1 MMEELAPDRDIRV
14 LQGRRVLDTAL
25 GVLVALR
32 RYREQDAFGELLG
45 AAQRHQ
51 VPVFA
56 LASAL
61 VKMVA
66 GEPVLGRNPAAQ
78 AAAQQEWHD
87 LVPQSSPV
95 VVGGVGS

>member
-32 RYREQDAFGELLG
+32 RYREQDAFGELSG

-61 VKMVA
+61 VKLVT
-66 GEPVLGRNPAAQ
+66 GEREPGRNPAAH
-78 AAAQQEWHD
+78 APAHREWSD
-87 LVPQSSPV
+87 LVPDGSAV
-95 VVGGVGS
+95 LAGGVNS